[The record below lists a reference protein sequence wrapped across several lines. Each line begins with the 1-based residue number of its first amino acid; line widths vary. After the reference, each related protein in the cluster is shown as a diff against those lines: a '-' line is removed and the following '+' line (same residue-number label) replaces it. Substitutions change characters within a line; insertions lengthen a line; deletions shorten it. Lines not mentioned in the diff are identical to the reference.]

1 MPATATEIVS
11 AAIQLPEAD
20 RLAIVSQLLE
30 SMGDQEHL
38 PDIDDDGFIEEMQRR
53 RNDAGHQ
60 QRQGDPPEGL
70 PLAGPQVS
78 GRFK

>member
-20 RLAIVSQLLE
+20 RLAIVSQLLD

-53 RNDAGHQ
+53 RNDAADSIPWSQ
-60 QRQGDPPEGL
+60 LRDEN
-70 PLAGPQVS
+70 
-78 GRFK
+78 

>member
-30 SMGDQEHL
+30 TMGDEEHL
-38 PDIDDDGFIEEMQRR
+38 PDVDDDGFIEEMQRR
-53 RNDAGHQ
+53 RNDA
-60 QRQGDPPEGL
+60 D
-70 PLAGPQVS
+70 ASVS
-78 GRFK
+78 WSQLRDEN

>member
-1 MPATATEIVS
+1 MPATSTEIVS

-53 RNDAGHQ
+53 RNDAADSISWSQ
-60 QRQGDPPEGL
+60 LRDET
-70 PLAGPQVS
+70 
-78 GRFK
+78 